1 VGLPRSPLARSFYR
15 AAQERFDDAELLL
28 DLRRTTGAVYLA
40 GYGVECMLK
49 ALILDA
55 TPEARQETVLDQFRG
70 ARAHSYD
77 WLLVFYAR
85 LGGAQMPLT
94 IAGSFT
100 RVNSWS
106 TEMRYMPATIPIQQ
120 ARAFRDAAL
129 DVMNWADGRL

>member
-1 VGLPRSPLARSFYR
+1 MGLLRSPLARSFYR
-15 AAQERFDDAELLL
+15 AAQERIDDAELLL

-55 TPEARQETVLDQFRG
+55 APEARQGAVLDQFRG
-70 ARAHSYD
+70 ARAHSCH
-77 WLLVFYAR
+77 WLLELYAG

-94 IAGSFT
+94 IAGSFA

-106 TEMRYMPATIPIQQ
+106 TEMRYMPATIPMQR

-129 DVMNWADGRL
+129 EVMNWADGRL